1 MITIKTCILIILF
14 MNSILAKK
22 DPSNY
27 LKENEKSLSKQ
38 LEETIEGAIKADPE
52 GVEKFNEYSSKVRE
66 DSGIVSY
73 FEGVTEE
80 NLGPFLDYFLKFFSE
95 DKREKIAEAIKSV
108 KSKALP
114 PQEEEPKADEDT
126 SNWTEIGYLFKDSSN
141 NKVGYTKAIVEY
153 KNQEYN
159 FIFSSA
165 TSGIEIKNKKDDLLI
180 LDKGEGKEKETTV
193 IAKPEEFTEND
204 LCLIKSLLQQT
215 TLTGLLNRFKN

>member
-1 MITIKTCILIILF
+1 MIAIKTGILLILF

-22 DPSNY
+22 DPSTY
-27 LKENEKSLSKQ
+27 LKENEKSLSKH
-38 LEETIEGAIKADPE
+38 LEETIEDAIKADPE

-66 DSGIVSY
+66 DSGVVTY

-80 NLGPFLDYFLKFFSE
+80 NLPSFLDYFLQLFSE

-114 PQEEEPKADEDT
+114 SEEEPEEDEDT

-153 KNQEYN
+153 KNKEYN

-165 TSGIEIKNKKDDLLI
+165 SSGIEIKKEEDDLLI
-180 LDKGEGKEKETTV
+180 LDKGEGEEKETTV

-204 LCLIKSLLQQT
+204 LRLIKSLLQQT